1 MNELCSYFFIKTER
15 HCTVFV
21 MLFLTKEMNIVV
33 K

>member
-1 MNELCSYFFIKTER
+1 MNYVLNFFFKTER